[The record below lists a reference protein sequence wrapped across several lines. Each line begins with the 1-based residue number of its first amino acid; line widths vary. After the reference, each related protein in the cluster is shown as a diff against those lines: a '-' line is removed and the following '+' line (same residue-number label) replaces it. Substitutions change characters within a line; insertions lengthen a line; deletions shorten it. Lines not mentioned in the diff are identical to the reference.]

1 MSKDYWIEC
10 IMSCYFVEDCFF
22 VLYIEWDFFFVN
34 FGSEFWKIKI
44 VDENVYIDLYIY
56 SELLMF
62 RE

>member
-1 MSKDYWIEC
+1 MYNELLFCGRLFFCFVYW
-10 IMSCYFVEDCFF
+10 MG
-22 VLYIEWDFFFVN
+22 FFFVN